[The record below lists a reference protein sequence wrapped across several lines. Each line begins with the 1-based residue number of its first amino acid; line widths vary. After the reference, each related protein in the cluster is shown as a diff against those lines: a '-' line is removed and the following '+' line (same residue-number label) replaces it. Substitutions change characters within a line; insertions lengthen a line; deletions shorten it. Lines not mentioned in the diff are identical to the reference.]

1 MAVLI
6 IMLMKKRNSHQNYSD
21 YTLSDDE
28 TVDQK
33 NASASIVNHRM
44 NKMIAIMMTTT
55 MKKKTLISMI

>member
-6 IMLMKKRNSHQNYSD
+6 IMLMNKRNSHQNYSD

-33 NASASIVNHRM
+33 NASASIV
-44 NKMIAIMMTTT
+44 
-55 MKKKTLISMI
+55 KTKGIPNTEKNERDLDCWL